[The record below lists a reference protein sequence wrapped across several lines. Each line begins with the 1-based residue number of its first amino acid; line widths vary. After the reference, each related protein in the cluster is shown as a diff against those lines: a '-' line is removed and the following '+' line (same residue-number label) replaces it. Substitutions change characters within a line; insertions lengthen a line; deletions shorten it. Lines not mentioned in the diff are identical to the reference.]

1 MIFIDTSAWIALE
14 DKKDINHGKAIKF
27 KQELV
32 SLKKRLF
39 TTNYILD
46 ETFTLML
53 LNLGFTPT
61 VRFKH
66 KIYNL
71 IESNILIVF
80 HIDKA
85 IEENAWQIFEL
96 YNRDKFWSFTDCTSK
111 AIMDDYSITES
122 FTFDKHFDQM
132 SFIRKP

>member
-1 MIFIDTSAWIALE
+1 
-14 DKKDINHGKAIKF
+14 
-27 KQELV
+27 
-32 SLKKRLF
+32 
-39 TTNYILD
+39 
-46 ETFTLML
+46 ML

-71 IESNILIVF
+71 IESNILVVF

>member
-46 ETFTLML
+46 ETFTLMYS
-53 LNLGFTPT
+53 NAVESG
-61 VRFKH
+61 
-66 KIYNL
+66 IYTH
-71 IESNILIVF
+71 SAF
-80 HIDKA
+80 
-85 IEENAWQIFEL
+85 
-96 YNRDKFWSFTDCTSK
+96 
-111 AIMDDYSITES
+111 
-122 FTFDKHFDQM
+122 
-132 SFIRKP
+132 

>member
-96 YNRDKFWSFTDCTSK
+96 YNRDKFCSFTDCTSK

>member
-71 IESNILIVF
+71 IESNILICICGLKF
-80 HIDKA
+80 IKKC
-85 IEENAWQIFEL
+85 L
-96 YNRDKFWSFTDCTSK
+96 NRGNNF
-111 AIMDDYSITES
+111 
-122 FTFDKHFDQM
+122 
-132 SFIRKP
+132 